1 MKLQP
6 KEITCKAKEN
16 SMYICTYVGVYISIC
31 VFLCLSLHLLLMPVA
46 VAKAIGERA
55 AKMDNT
61 LNLIFKAPAAVRS
74 IINAI
79 QGKA

>member
-16 SMYICTYVGVYISIC
+16 SMYICTYVGVYIS